1 MDSIRE
7 KQAKV
12 RRRDYVISIEGN
24 EELDFYLEVKGR
36 LVGEGR
42 ERRGEVMGLEPT
54 HRDGEIRLIQGY
66 GRLRQLT
73 GEEERLRER
82 NEEGED
88 IICLEELQLRR
99 NRVRG

>member
-1 MDSIRE
+1 M
-7 KQAKV
+7 
-12 RRRDYVISIEGN
+12 ISIEGN
-24 EELDFYLEVKGR
+24 EELDLYLEVR
-36 LVGEGR
+36 SSSLVGEGR
-42 ERRGEVMGLEPT
+42 ERSGKVMGLEPT

-66 GRLRQLT
+66 SMLNQLT